1 MGSRGF
7 SLVEAVIVLSIISI
21 VTLVAAPPFLS
32 WKRNAEIRGAAA
44 QLTTSLQLARNYAL
58 INQEYVV
65 IRFGSKQYRIFVD
78 NGNGGANPGDWLRS
92 GEEKLL
98 CLHGQPSGVELS
110 TSFPHDKF
118 RFKGFGRNRPGTVTM
133 SSSNGRT
140 IKIIVNV
147 LGRVRAEFE

>member
-1 MGSRGF
+1 MGSKGF
-7 SLVEAVIVLSIISI
+7 SLAEVVTVISIISI
-21 VTLVAAPPFLS
+21 GTLVSTPPLLS

-65 IRFGSKQYRIFVD
+65 IRFGSKQYQIFVD
-78 NGNGGANPGDWLRS
+78 NGDGGANPGDWVRS

-98 CLHGQPSGVELS
+98 CLHDQPSGVELS
-110 TSFPHDKF
+110 TSFPYDKF
-118 RFKGFGRNRPGTVTM
+118 RFKGFGRNQPGTVNM
-133 SSSNGRT
+133 SSTNGKS

-147 LGRVRAEFE
+147 LGRVRAEFD